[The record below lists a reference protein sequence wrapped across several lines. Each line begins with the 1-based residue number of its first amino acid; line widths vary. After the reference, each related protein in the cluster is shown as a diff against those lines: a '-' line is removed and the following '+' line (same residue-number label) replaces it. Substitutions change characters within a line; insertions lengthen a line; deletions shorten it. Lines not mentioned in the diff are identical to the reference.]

1 MKTTELRQKFLK
13 FFESKGHTIVRSS
26 SLVPHDDPTLLFTN
40 AGMNQF
46 KDVFLGFDKRPYNRA
61 TTAQKCVRA
70 GGKHN
75 DLENVGYTARH
86 HTFFEM
92 MGNFSFGDYFKRDA
106 IHFAWEFLTSPEW
119 LNLPKDKLLATVY
132 AEDDEAYNIWLN
144 EIGMPAERIVRIGDN
159 KGAKYASD
167 NFWQMGDTGPCG
179 PCSEIFY
186 DHGEEIWGGIPGSP
200 EEDGDR
206 WIEIWNCVFMQFNRD
221 EQGNM
226 NPLPKPSVDTGMG
239 LERMAAVMQ
248 HVHSN
253 YEIDLFQDLLK
264 AVARETGAPFSMDE
278 PSLKVIA
285 DHIRS
290 CSFLIA
296 DGVMPSNEGRG
307 YVLRR
312 IIRRA
317 VRHGYKLGQ
326 KQAFFYKLVP
336 DLVKAMGDAYPEL
349 KEKQAQIEEALKNE
363 ESRFGQTLETGL
375 KLFDD
380 ELSKVQFNA
389 LCKHVSE
396 NTYSNET
403 MSVSSALNTNG
414 HWELLFTPS
423 SPKIT
428 PFKLNY
434 ESWKNAEQ
442 HLKENK
448 NQITVDKNI
457 LIDGAKGAAVV
468 FGAAFLSN
476 LIFGTKFPLG
486 TAAATGGALNTGAG
500 YLEKNQLEAERDNFI
515 NALELLIPQL
525 VERSNTQ
532 KTTLAGE
539 TIFKLYDTYGFPYDL
554 TADICRERNIDLDEE
569 GFNREMEAQRAR
581 ARAAQSFKANA
592 QLPYEGQDTE
602 FKGYSER
609 QTESKVLALYKDGEQ
624 VNELNEGDEGAI
636 VIDFTPFY
644 AESGGQVGDVGYIF
658 AGENRFEVRD
668 TQKIKAAVFGQF
680 GVQTSGRLKVGDSV
694 TAKVDDEIR
703 NANMRNH
710 SATHLMH
717 KALRDVL
724 GEHVEQKG
732 SLVTAESTRFD
743 ISHPQAVTAEEI
755 AEVER
760 RVNEAILANVAVNA
774 AIMSM
779 EDAQKTG
786 AMMLFGE
793 KYGDEVRVLQMG
805 GFSTELCGG
814 THVSRTG
821 DIGLFKIISEGGIAA
836 GVRRIEAITGLNALK
851 WAQEQE
857 RLVKDIIAE
866 TKAQTEKDVLA
877 KIQAGAAHAKAL
889 EKELAR
895 AKAELAVHAGA
906 KLLDDAKDLGSAKLV
921 AAQIEADAAALRE
934 IVTDLTGK
942 SEQAIVLL
950 AAVNDGKVFLCAGVS
965 KPLTGKV
972 KAGDL
977 VKFAAEQVGGK
988 GGGRPDLAQA
998 GGTDADKLP
1007 AMIESVKDWVGAKLA

>member
-1 MKTTELRQKFLK
+1 MKTSELRQKFLK
-13 FFESKGHTIVRSS
+13 FFESKNHTIVRSS

-46 KDVFLGFDKRPYNRA
+46 KDVFLGFDKRAYNRA

-119 LNLPKDKLLATVY
+119 LNIPKDKLLATVY

-144 EIGMPAERIVRIGDN
+144 EIGMPSERIVRIGDN

-264 AVARETGAPFSMDE
+264 AVARETGAPFSMKE

-296 DGVMPSNEGRG
+296 DGVLPSNEGRG

-326 KQAFFYKLVP
+326 SKPFFHKLVA
-336 DLVKAMGDAYPEL
+336 DLVKEMGDAYPEL

-363 ESRFGQTLETGL
+363 ESRFAQTLETGMAL
-375 KLFDD
+375 L
-380 ELSKVQFNA
+380 ENA
-389 LCKHVSE
+389 L
-396 NTYSNET
+396 
-403 MSVSSALNTNG
+403 
-414 HWELLFTPS
+414 
-423 SPKIT
+423 
-428 PFKLNY
+428 
-434 ESWKNAEQ
+434 
-442 HLKENK
+442 
-448 NQITVDKNI
+448 
-457 LIDGAKGAAVV
+457 AKG
-468 FGAAFLSN
+468 G
-476 LIFGTKFPLG
+476 
-486 TAAATGGALNTGAG
+486 
-500 YLEKNQLEAERDNFI
+500 
-515 NALELLIPQL
+515 
-525 VERSNTQ
+525 
-532 KTTLAGE
+532 KTLDGE
-539 TIFKLYDTYGFPYDL
+539 IIFKLYDTYGFPYDL
-554 TADICRERNIDLDEE
+554 TADICRERNIELDEA
-569 GFNREMEAQRAR
+569 GFEREMEAQRAR

-592 QLPYEGQDTE
+592 QLPYDGQDTE

-609 QTESKVLALYKDGEQ
+609 QTEATVLALYKDGEQ
-624 VNELNEGDEGAI
+624 VNELNEGDSGAV

-658 AGENRFEVRD
+658 SGENRFEVRD

-680 GVQTSGRLKVGDSV
+680 GIQTSGRLKVGDRV

-906 KLLDDAKDLGSAKLV
+906 KLLDNAKDLGAAKLV

-950 AAVNDGKVFLCAGVS
+950 AAVNDGKVSLCAGVS
-965 KPLTGKV
+965 KPLTAKV

-998 GGTDADKLP
+998 GGTDTDKLP
-1007 AMIESVKDWVGAKLA
+1007 ETLASIENWVSEKLA

>member
-119 LNLPKDKLLATVY
+119 LNIPKDKLLATVY

-206 WIEIWNCVFMQFNRD
+206 WIEIWNCVFMQFNRE

-264 AVARETGAPFSMDE
+264 AVARETGAAFSMEE

-296 DGVMPSNEGRG
+296 DGVLPSNEGRG

-336 DLVKAMGDAYPEL
+336 DLVKEMGAAYPEL
-349 KEKQAQIEEALKNE
+349 KEKQTQIMEALRAE
-363 ESRFGQTLETGL
+363 ESRFGETLEKGMGLFNQVLNGMKFL
-375 KLFDD
+375 KLESLLPQDGVGKPLTLKTADGVEFTAASRVAP
-380 ELSKVQFNA
+380 SKKQIVIRPRVSGSLNEGMYIDLQAA
-389 LCKHVSE
+389 L
-396 NTYSNET
+396 ET
-403 MSVSSALNTNG
+403 AHIPDAKKPFAEALNTYLMDNIAN
-414 HWELLFTPS
+414 S
-423 SPKIT
+423 
-428 PFKLNY
+428 KLV
-434 ESWKNAEQ
+434 
-442 HLKENK
+442 
-448 NQITVDKNI
+448 I
-457 LIDGAKGAAVV
+457 
-468 FGAAFLSN
+468 
-476 LIFGTKFPLG
+476 
-486 TAAATGGALNTGAG
+486 GG
-500 YLEKNQLEAERDNFI
+500 EH
-515 NALELLIPQL
+515 
-525 VERSNTQ
+525 
-532 KTTLAGE
+532 
-539 TIFKLYDTYGFPYDL
+539 IFKLYDTYGFPYDL
-554 TADICRERNIDLDEE
+554 TADMARELGIELDEA
-569 GFNREMEAQRAR
+569 GFEREMEAQRTR

-609 QTESKVLALYKDGEQ
+609 QTESKVLALYKNGEQ
-624 VNELNEGDEGAI
+624 VNELNEGDEGAV

-851 WAQEQE
+851 WAQDQE

-906 KLLDDAKDLGSAKLV
+906 KLLDDAKDLGAAKLV

-950 AAVNDGKVFLCAGVS
+950 AAVNDGKVSLCAGVS
-965 KPLTGKV
+965 KPLTAKV

-998 GGTDADKLP
+998 GGSDAEKLP

>member
-119 LNLPKDKLLATVY
+119 LNIPKDKLLATVY

-264 AVARETGAPFSMDE
+264 AVARETGAPFSMEE

-296 DGVMPSNEGRG
+296 DGVLPSNEGRG

-349 KEKQAQIEEALKNE
+349 KEKQTQIMEALRAE
-363 ESRFGQTLETGL
+363 ESRFGETLEKGMGLFNQVLNGMKFL
-375 KLFDD
+375 KL
-380 ELSKVQFNA
+380 ES
-389 LCKHVSE
+389 
-396 NTYSNET
+396 
-403 MSVSSALNTNG
+403 
-414 HWELLFTPS
+414 LLP
-423 SPKIT
+423 
-428 PFKLNY
+428 
-434 ESWKNAEQ
+434 Q
-442 HLKENK
+442 
-448 NQITVDKNI
+448 
-457 LIDGAKGAAVV
+457 DGAGK
-468 FGAAFLSN
+468 
-476 LIFGTKFPLG
+476 PLALKTAEG
-486 TAAATGGALNTGAG
+486 VEFTAASRAASGKKQIVIRPQVPGSLNEGMYIDLQA
-500 YLEKNQLEAERDNFI
+500 
-515 NALELLIPQL
+515 ALETAHIPDAEKPFAETLNAYLMDNIANSKL
-525 VERSNTQ
+525 VIG
-532 KTTLAGE
+532 GE
-539 TIFKLYDTYGFPYDL
+539 HIFKLYDTYGFPYDL
-554 TADICRERNIDLDEE
+554 TADMARELGIDLDEA

-658 AGENRFEVRD
+658 AGENRFEVLD

-851 WAQEQE
+851 WAQDQE

-877 KIQAGAAHAKAL
+877 KIQAGSAHAKAL

-921 AAQIEADAAALRE
+921 AAQIDADAAALRE

-950 AAVNDGKVFLCAGVS
+950 AAVNDGKVSLCAGVS

-998 GGTDADKLP
+998 GGADV
-1007 AMIESVKDWVGAKLA
+1007 SQVGAMLNSAEGWVREKLA

>member
-1 MKTTELRQKFLK
+1 MTRHLRDIEKIMKTSELRQKFLK
-13 FFESKGHTIVRSS
+13 FFETKGHTVVRSS

-46 KDVFLGFDKRPYNRA
+46 KDVFLGFDKRPYSRA

-119 LNLPKDKLLATVY
+119 LNIPKDKLLATVY

-144 EIGMPAERIVRIGDN
+144 EIGMPSERIVRIGDN

-264 AVARETGAPFSMDE
+264 AVARETGAAFSMEE

-296 DGVMPSNEGRG
+296 DGVLPSNEGRG

-326 KQAFFYKLVP
+326 SKPFFHKLVA
-336 DLVKAMGDAYPEL
+336 DLVKEMGDAYPEL
-349 KEKQAQIEEALKNE
+349 KEKQVQIEEALKNE
-363 ESRFGQTLETGL
+363 ESRFAQTLETGMAL
-375 KLFDD
+375 L
-380 ELSKVQFNA
+380 ENA
-389 LCKHVSE
+389 L
-396 NTYSNET
+396 
-403 MSVSSALNTNG
+403 
-414 HWELLFTPS
+414 
-423 SPKIT
+423 
-428 PFKLNY
+428 
-434 ESWKNAEQ
+434 
-442 HLKENK
+442 
-448 NQITVDKNI
+448 
-457 LIDGAKGAAVV
+457 AKGSKK
-468 FGAAFLSN
+468 L
-476 LIFGTKFPLG
+476 
-486 TAAATGGALNTGAG
+486 
-500 YLEKNQLEAERDNFI
+500 D
-515 NALELLIPQL
+515 
-525 VERSNTQ
+525 
-532 KTTLAGE
+532 GE
-539 TIFKLYDTYGFPYDL
+539 IIFKLYDTYGFPYDL
-554 TADICRERNIDLDEE
+554 TADICRERNIELDEA
-569 GFNREMEAQRAR
+569 GFEREMEAQRAR

-592 QLPYEGQDTE
+592 QLPYDGQDTE

-624 VNELNEGDEGAI
+624 VDELNEGDSGAV

-658 AGENRFEVRD
+658 SGENRFEVRD

-724 GEHVEQKG
+724 GGHVEQKG

-906 KLLDDAKDLGSAKLV
+906 KLLDDAKDLGAAKLV

-942 SEQAIVLL
+942 SDNAVILL
-950 AAVNDGKVFLCAGVS
+950 AAVNDGKVSLCAGVS

-998 GGTDADKLP
+998 GGTDAGKLP
-1007 AMIESVKDWVGAKLA
+1007 EMLVSVESWLCQKLS

>member
-119 LNLPKDKLLATVY
+119 LNIPKDKLLATVY

-264 AVARETGAPFSMDE
+264 AVARETGAAFSMEE

-296 DGVMPSNEGRG
+296 DGVLPSNEGRG

-326 KQAFFYKLVP
+326 SKPFFHKLVA
-336 DLVKAMGDAYPEL
+336 DLVKEMGDAYPEL

-363 ESRFGQTLETGL
+363 ESRFAQTLETGMAL
-375 KLFDD
+375 L
-380 ELSKVQFNA
+380 ENA
-389 LCKHVSE
+389 L
-396 NTYSNET
+396 
-403 MSVSSALNTNG
+403 
-414 HWELLFTPS
+414 
-423 SPKIT
+423 
-428 PFKLNY
+428 
-434 ESWKNAEQ
+434 
-442 HLKENK
+442 
-448 NQITVDKNI
+448 
-457 LIDGAKGAAVV
+457 AKGSKK
-468 FGAAFLSN
+468 L
-476 LIFGTKFPLG
+476 
-486 TAAATGGALNTGAG
+486 
-500 YLEKNQLEAERDNFI
+500 D
-515 NALELLIPQL
+515 
-525 VERSNTQ
+525 
-532 KTTLAGE
+532 GE
-539 TIFKLYDTYGFPYDL
+539 IIFKLYDTYGFPYDL
-554 TADICRERNIDLDEE
+554 TADICRERNIELDEA
-569 GFNREMEAQRAR
+569 GFEREMEAQRAR

-950 AAVNDGKVFLCAGVS
+950 AAVNDGKVSLCAGVS
-965 KPLTGKV
+965 KPLTAKV

-998 GGTDADKLP
+998 GGTDIEKLP
-1007 AMIESVKDWVGAKLA
+1007 AVLDGVKDWVGAKLA

>member
-1 MKTTELRQKFLK
+1 MKTSELRQKFLK

-46 KDVFLGFDKRPYNRA
+46 KDVFLGFDKRAYNRA

-278 PSLKVIA
+278 PSLKVVA

-349 KEKQAQIEEALKNE
+349 KEKQTQIMEALRAE
-363 ESRFGQTLETGL
+363 ESRFGETLEKGMGLFNQVLNGMKFL
-375 KLFDD
+375 KLESLLPQDGAGKP
-380 ELSKVQFNA
+380 LA
-389 LCKHVSE
+389 LKTAEGVEFTAASRAAPGKKQIVIRPQVSG
-396 NTYSNET
+396 SLNEGMYIDLQAALET
-403 MSVSSALNTNG
+403 AHIPDAEKPFAEALNTYLMDNIAN
-414 HWELLFTPS
+414 S
-423 SPKIT
+423 
-428 PFKLNY
+428 KLV
-434 ESWKNAEQ
+434 
-442 HLKENK
+442 
-448 NQITVDKNI
+448 I
-457 LIDGAKGAAVV
+457 
-468 FGAAFLSN
+468 
-476 LIFGTKFPLG
+476 
-486 TAAATGGALNTGAG
+486 GG
-500 YLEKNQLEAERDNFI
+500 EH
-515 NALELLIPQL
+515 
-525 VERSNTQ
+525 
-532 KTTLAGE
+532 
-539 TIFKLYDTYGFPYDL
+539 IFKLYDTYGFPYDL
-554 TADICRERNIDLDEE
+554 TADMARELGIDLDEE

-581 ARAAQSFKANA
+581 ARAAQNFKANA
-592 QLPYEGQDTE
+592 QLDYAGADTE
-602 FKGYSER
+602 FTGYEKRS
-609 QTESKVLALYKDGEQ
+609 QDTKIIALYKGSEAVDELQAGEAGVVVLEQ
-624 VNELNEGDEGAI
+624 
-636 VIDFTPFY
+636 TPFY
-644 AESGGQVGDVGYIF
+644 AESGGQVGDVGFIF
-658 AGENRFEVRD
+658 AGENRFRVED
-668 TQKIKAAVFGQF
+668 TQKIKAAVHGQF
-680 GVQTSGRLKVGDSV
+680 GAVVSGRLKVGDAVS
-694 TAKVDDEIR
+694 AEIDNDIR
-703 NANMRNH
+703 DSIMRNH
-710 SATHLMH
+710 SVTHLMH

-724 GEHVEQKG
+724 GAHVEQKG
-732 SLVTAESTRFD
+732 SLQNAELTRFD
-743 ISHPQAVTAEEI
+743 ISHPQGISAEEI

-760 RVNEAILANVAVNA
+760 RVNAAIIANVPVKVET
-774 AIMSM
+774 MSI
-779 EDAQKTG
+779 EDAQKSG

-793 KYGDEVRVLQMG
+793 KYGDFVRVITMG
-805 GFSTELCGG
+805 DYSTELCGG
-814 THVSRTG
+814 THVARTG
-821 DIGLFKIISEGGIAA
+821 DIGFFKIISEGGIAA
-836 GVRRIEAITGLNALK
+836 GIRRVEAITGLAALA
-851 WAQEQE
+851 WAQNQE
-857 RLVKDIIAE
+857 SLMKNIIAE
-866 TKAQTEKDVLA
+866 VKAQTEKDVLA
-877 KIQAGAAHAKAL
+877 KIQANAANAKAL
-889 EKELAR
+889 EKELAK

-906 KLLDDAKDLGSAKLV
+906 KLLDNAKDLGAAKLV

-942 SEQAIVLL
+942 SDNAVILL
-950 AAVNDGKVFLCAGVS
+950 AAVNDGKVSLCAGVS
-965 KPLTGKV
+965 KPLTAKV

-998 GGTDADKLP
+998 GGTDAAKLP
-1007 AMIESVKDWVGAKLA
+1007 EMLGSVEGWVSRKLA

>member
-206 WIEIWNCVFMQFNRD
+206 WIEIWNCVFMQFNRN

-349 KEKQAQIEEALKNE
+349 KEKQTQIMEALRAE
-363 ESRFGQTLETGL
+363 ESRFGETLEKGMGLFNQVLNGMKFL
-375 KLFDD
+375 KLESLLPQDGVGKP
-380 ELSKVQFNA
+380 LA
-389 LCKHVSE
+389 LKTADGVEFTAASRAAPGKKQIVIRPRVSG
-396 NTYSNET
+396 SLNEGMYIDLQAALET
-403 MSVSSALNTNG
+403 THIPDAEKPFAEALNAYLMDNIAN
-414 HWELLFTPS
+414 S
-423 SPKIT
+423 
-428 PFKLNY
+428 KLV
-434 ESWKNAEQ
+434 
-442 HLKENK
+442 
-448 NQITVDKNI
+448 I
-457 LIDGAKGAAVV
+457 
-468 FGAAFLSN
+468 
-476 LIFGTKFPLG
+476 
-486 TAAATGGALNTGAG
+486 GG
-500 YLEKNQLEAERDNFI
+500 EH
-515 NALELLIPQL
+515 
-525 VERSNTQ
+525 
-532 KTTLAGE
+532 
-539 TIFKLYDTYGFPYDL
+539 IFKLYDTYGFPYDL
-554 TADICRERNIDLDEE
+554 TADMARELGIDLDEE

-581 ARAAQSFKANA
+581 ARAAQNFKANA
-592 QLPYEGQDTE
+592 QLDYTGADTE
-602 FKGYSER
+602 FTGYEKRSQE
-609 QTESKVLALYKDGEQ
+609 TKIIALYKGSEAVDELQAGEAGVVVLEQ
-624 VNELNEGDEGAI
+624 
-636 VIDFTPFY
+636 TPFY
-644 AESGGQVGDVGYIF
+644 AESGGQVGDVGFIF
-658 AGENRFEVRD
+658 AGENRFRVED
-668 TQKIKAAVFGQF
+668 TQKIKAAVHGQF
-680 GVQTSGRLKVGDSV
+680 GAVVSGSLKVGDAVS
-694 TAKVDDEIR
+694 AEIDNDIR
-703 NANMRNH
+703 NSIMRNH
-710 SATHLMH
+710 SVTHLMH

-724 GEHVEQKG
+724 GTHVEQKG
-732 SLVTAESTRFD
+732 SLQNAELTRFD
-743 ISHPQAVTAEEI
+743 ISHQQGISAEEI

-760 RVNEAILANVAVNA
+760 RVNAAIIANVPVKVET
-774 AIMSM
+774 MSI
-779 EDAQKTG
+779 EDAQKSG

-793 KYGDEVRVLQMG
+793 KYGDFVRVITMG
-805 GFSTELCGG
+805 DYSTELCGG
-814 THVSRTG
+814 THVARTG
-821 DIGLFKIISEGGIAA
+821 DIGFFKIISEGGIAA
-836 GVRRIEAITGLNALK
+836 GIRRVEAITGLAALA
-851 WAQEQE
+851 WAQNQE
-857 RLVKDIIAE
+857 SLMKNIIAE
-866 TKAQTEKDVLA
+866 VKAQTEKDVLA
-877 KIQAGAAHAKAL
+877 KIQANAANAKAV
-889 EKELAR
+889 EKELAK

-906 KLLDDAKDLGSAKLV
+906 KLLDNAKDLGAAKLV

-942 SEQAIVLL
+942 SDNAVILL
-950 AAVNDGKVFLCAGVS
+950 AAVNDGKVSLCAGVS
-965 KPLTGKV
+965 KPLTNKV

-998 GGTDADKLP
+998 GGSDVEKLP

>member
-1 MKTTELRQKFLK
+1 MKTSELRQKFLK

-46 KDVFLGFDKRPYNRA
+46 KDVFLGFDKRPYTRA

-119 LNLPKDKLLATVY
+119 LNIPKEKLLATVY

-278 PSLKVIA
+278 PSLKVVA

-349 KEKQAQIEEALKNE
+349 KEKQTQIMEALRAE
-363 ESRFGQTLETGL
+363 ESRFGETLEKGMGLFNQVLNGMKFL
-375 KLFDD
+375 KLESLLPQDGAGKP
-380 ELSKVQFNA
+380 LA
-389 LCKHVSE
+389 LKTADGVEFTAASRAAPGKKQIVIRPQVSG
-396 NTYSNET
+396 SLNEGMYIDLQAALET
-403 MSVSSALNTNG
+403 AHIPDAEKPFAEALNAYLMDNIAN
-414 HWELLFTPS
+414 S
-423 SPKIT
+423 
-428 PFKLNY
+428 KLV
-434 ESWKNAEQ
+434 
-442 HLKENK
+442 
-448 NQITVDKNI
+448 I
-457 LIDGAKGAAVV
+457 
-468 FGAAFLSN
+468 
-476 LIFGTKFPLG
+476 
-486 TAAATGGALNTGAG
+486 GG
-500 YLEKNQLEAERDNFI
+500 EH
-515 NALELLIPQL
+515 
-525 VERSNTQ
+525 
-532 KTTLAGE
+532 
-539 TIFKLYDTYGFPYDL
+539 IFKLYDTYGFPYDL
-554 TADICRERNIDLDEE
+554 TADMARELGIDLDED

-581 ARAAQSFKANA
+581 ARAAQNFKANS
-592 QLPYEGQDTE
+592 QLEYTGADTE
-602 FKGYSER
+602 FTGYEKRS
-609 QTESKVLALYKDGEQ
+609 QDTKIIALYKGSEAVDELQAGEAGVVVLEQ
-624 VNELNEGDEGAI
+624 
-636 VIDFTPFY
+636 TPFY
-644 AESGGQVGDVGYIF
+644 AESGGQVGDVGFIF
-658 AGENRFEVRD
+658 AGENRFRVED
-668 TQKIKAAVFGQF
+668 TQKIKAAVHGQF
-680 GVQTSGRLKVGDSV
+680 GAVVSGRLKVGDAVS
-694 TAKVDDEIR
+694 AEIDNDIR
-703 NANMRNH
+703 DSIMRNH
-710 SATHLMH
+710 SVTHLMH

-724 GEHVEQKG
+724 GTHVEQKG
-732 SLVTAESTRFD
+732 SLQNAELTRFD
-743 ISHPQAVTAEEI
+743 ISHPQGISAEEI

-760 RVNEAILANVAVNA
+760 RVNAAIIANVPVKVET
-774 AIMSM
+774 MSI
-779 EDAQKTG
+779 EDAQKSG

-793 KYGDEVRVLQMG
+793 KYGDFVRVITMG
-805 GFSTELCGG
+805 EYSTELCGG
-814 THVSRTG
+814 THVARTG
-821 DIGLFKIISEGGIAA
+821 DIGFFKIISEGGIAA
-836 GVRRIEAITGLNALK
+836 GIRRVEAITGLAALV
-851 WAQEQE
+851 WAQNQE
-857 RLVKDIIAE
+857 SLMKNIIAE
-866 TKAQTEKDVLA
+866 VKAQTEKDVLA
-877 KIQAGAAHAKAL
+877 KIQANAANTKAL
-889 EKELAR
+889 EKELAK

-906 KLLDDAKDLGSAKLV
+906 KLLDNAKDLGAAKLV

-942 SEQAIVLL
+942 SDNAVILL
-950 AAVNDGKVFLCAGVS
+950 AAVNDGKVSLCAGVS
-965 KPLTGKV
+965 KTLTGKV

-998 GGTDADKLP
+998 GGTDAAKLP
-1007 AMIESVKDWVGAKLA
+1007 EMLGSVEGWVGRKLV

>member
-1 MKTTELRQKFLK
+1 MKTSELRQKFLK

-119 LNLPKDKLLATVY
+119 LNIPKDKLLATVY

-278 PSLKVIA
+278 PSLKVVA

-349 KEKQAQIEEALKNE
+349 KEKQTQIMEALRAE
-363 ESRFGQTLETGL
+363 ESRFGETLEKGMGLFNQVLNGMKFL
-375 KLFDD
+375 KLESLLPKDGAGKP
-380 ELSKVQFNA
+380 LA
-389 LCKHVSE
+389 LKTADGVEFTAASRAAPGKKQIVIRPQVSG
-396 NTYSNET
+396 SLNEGMYIDLQAALET
-403 MSVSSALNTNG
+403 AHIPDAEKPFAEALNAYLMDNIAN
-414 HWELLFTPS
+414 S
-423 SPKIT
+423 
-428 PFKLNY
+428 KLV
-434 ESWKNAEQ
+434 
-442 HLKENK
+442 
-448 NQITVDKNI
+448 I
-457 LIDGAKGAAVV
+457 
-468 FGAAFLSN
+468 
-476 LIFGTKFPLG
+476 
-486 TAAATGGALNTGAG
+486 GG
-500 YLEKNQLEAERDNFI
+500 EH
-515 NALELLIPQL
+515 
-525 VERSNTQ
+525 
-532 KTTLAGE
+532 
-539 TIFKLYDTYGFPYDL
+539 IFKLYDTYGFPYDL
-554 TADICRERNIDLDEE
+554 TADMARELGIDLDED

-581 ARAAQSFKANA
+581 ARAAQNFKANA
-592 QLPYEGQDTE
+592 QLDYTGADTE
-602 FKGYSER
+602 FTGYEKRS
-609 QTESKVLALYKDGEQ
+609 QDTKIIALYKGSEAVDELQAGEAGVVVLEQ
-624 VNELNEGDEGAI
+624 
-636 VIDFTPFY
+636 TPFY
-644 AESGGQVGDVGYIF
+644 AESGGQVGDVGFIF
-658 AGENRFEVRD
+658 AGENRFRVED
-668 TQKIKAAVFGQF
+668 TQKIKAAVHGQF
-680 GVQTSGRLKVGDSV
+680 GAVVSGRLKVGDAVS
-694 TAKVDDEIR
+694 AEIDNDIR
-703 NANMRNH
+703 DSIMRNH
-710 SATHLMH
+710 SVTHLMH

-724 GEHVEQKG
+724 GTHVEQKG
-732 SLVTAESTRFD
+732 SLQNAELTRFD
-743 ISHPQAVTAEEI
+743 ISHPQGISAEEI

-760 RVNEAILANVAVNA
+760 RVNAAIIANVPVKVET
-774 AIMSM
+774 MSI
-779 EDAQKTG
+779 EDAQKSG

-793 KYGDEVRVLQMG
+793 KYGDFVRVITMG
-805 GFSTELCGG
+805 DYSTELCGG
-814 THVSRTG
+814 THVARTG
-821 DIGLFKIISEGGIAA
+821 DIGFFKIISEGGIAA
-836 GVRRIEAITGLNALK
+836 GIRRVEAITGLAALA
-851 WAQEQE
+851 WAQNQE
-857 RLVKDIIAE
+857 SLMKNIIAE
-866 TKAQTEKDVLA
+866 VKAQTEKDVLA
-877 KIQAGAAHAKAL
+877 KIQANAANAKAL
-889 EKELAR
+889 EKELAK

-906 KLLDDAKDLGSAKLV
+906 KLLDNVKDLGAAKLV

-942 SEQAIVLL
+942 SDNAVILL
-950 AAVNDGKVFLCAGVS
+950 AAVNDGKVSLCAGVS
-965 KPLTGKV
+965 KALTGKV

-998 GGTDADKLP
+998 GGTDAAKLP
-1007 AMIESVKDWVGAKLA
+1007 EMLGSVEGWVGRKLV

>member
-119 LNLPKDKLLATVY
+119 LNIPKDKLLATVY

-264 AVARETGAPFSMDE
+264 AVARETGAPFSMEE

-296 DGVMPSNEGRG
+296 DGVLPSNEGRG

-336 DLVKAMGDAYPEL
+336 DLVKEMGAAYPEL
-349 KEKQAQIEEALKNE
+349 KEKQTQIMEALRAE
-363 ESRFGQTLETGL
+363 ESRFGETLEKGMGLFNQVLNGMKFL
-375 KLFDD
+375 KLESLLPQDGVGKPLTLKTADGVEFTAASRVAP
-380 ELSKVQFNA
+380 SKKQIVIRPRVSGSLNEGMYIDLQAA
-389 LCKHVSE
+389 L
-396 NTYSNET
+396 ET
-403 MSVSSALNTNG
+403 AHIPDAKKPFAEALNTYLMDNIAN
-414 HWELLFTPS
+414 S
-423 SPKIT
+423 
-428 PFKLNY
+428 KLV
-434 ESWKNAEQ
+434 
-442 HLKENK
+442 
-448 NQITVDKNI
+448 I
-457 LIDGAKGAAVV
+457 
-468 FGAAFLSN
+468 
-476 LIFGTKFPLG
+476 
-486 TAAATGGALNTGAG
+486 GG
-500 YLEKNQLEAERDNFI
+500 EH
-515 NALELLIPQL
+515 
-525 VERSNTQ
+525 
-532 KTTLAGE
+532 
-539 TIFKLYDTYGFPYDL
+539 IFKLYDTYGFPYDL
-554 TADICRERNIDLDEE
+554 TADMARELGIELDEA
-569 GFNREMEAQRAR
+569 GFEREMEAQRTR

-658 AGENRFEVRD
+658 AGENRFEVHD

-906 KLLDDAKDLGSAKLV
+906 KLLDNAKDLGAAKLV

-950 AAVNDGKVFLCAGVS
+950 AAVNDGKVSLCAGVS
-965 KPLTGKV
+965 KPLTAKV

-998 GGTDADKLP
+998 GGSDVEKLP

>member
-119 LNLPKDKLLATVY
+119 LNIPKDKLLATVY

-264 AVARETGAPFSMDE
+264 AVARETGAPFSMEE

-336 DLVKAMGDAYPEL
+336 DLVKVMGDAYPEL
-349 KEKQAQIEEALKNE
+349 KEKQTQIMEALRAE
-363 ESRFGQTLETGL
+363 ESRFGETLEKGMGLFNQVFNGMKFL
-375 KLFDD
+375 KLESLLPQDGAGKP
-380 ELSKVQFNA
+380 LA
-389 LCKHVSE
+389 LKTAEGVEFTAASRAASGKKQIVIRPQVSG
-396 NTYSNET
+396 SLNEGMYIDLQAALET
-403 MSVSSALNTNG
+403 AHIPDAEKPFAEALNAYLMDNIAN
-414 HWELLFTPS
+414 S
-423 SPKIT
+423 
-428 PFKLNY
+428 KLV
-434 ESWKNAEQ
+434 
-442 HLKENK
+442 
-448 NQITVDKNI
+448 I
-457 LIDGAKGAAVV
+457 
-468 FGAAFLSN
+468 
-476 LIFGTKFPLG
+476 
-486 TAAATGGALNTGAG
+486 GG
-500 YLEKNQLEAERDNFI
+500 EH
-515 NALELLIPQL
+515 
-525 VERSNTQ
+525 
-532 KTTLAGE
+532 
-539 TIFKLYDTYGFPYDL
+539 IFKLYDTYGFPYDL
-554 TADICRERNIDLDEE
+554 TADMARELGIDLDEE
-569 GFNREMEAQRAR
+569 GFNREMDAQRAR

-877 KIQAGAAHAKAL
+877 KIQAGATHAKAL

-950 AAVNDGKVFLCAGVS
+950 ASVNDGKVSLCAGVS

-998 GGTDADKLP
+998 GGSDVEKLP
-1007 AMIESVKDWVGAKLA
+1007 AMIDSVKDWVGAKLA

>member
-1 MKTTELRQKFLK
+1 MKTSELRQKFLK
-13 FFESKGHTIVRSS
+13 FFESKGHQIVPSS

-92 MGNFSFGDYFKRDA
+92 MGNFSFGDYFKHDA
-106 IHFAWEFLTSPEW
+106 IKFAWEFLTSPEW
-119 LNLPKDKLLATVY
+119 LNLPKEKLLATVY

-144 EIGMPAERIVRIGDN
+144 EIGLPAEKIIRIGDN
-159 KGAKYASD
+159 KGGRYASD

-186 DHGEEIWGGIPGSP
+186 DHGEHIWGGPPGSA

-206 WIEIWNCVFMQFNRD
+206 FIEIWNCVFMQFNRD
-221 EQGNM
+221 EAGNM

-248 HVHSN
+248 HVNSN
-253 YEIDLFQDLLK
+253 YEIDLFENLLK
-264 AVARETGAPFSMDE
+264 AAARETGVAFSMDI

-285 DHIRS
+285 DHIRA

-326 KQAFFYKLVP
+326 KNAFFYKLVP
-336 DLVKAMGDAYPEL
+336 DLVKEMGDAYPEL
-349 KEKQAQIEEALKNE
+349 KERQAQIEEALKNE
-363 ESRFGQTLETGL
+363 ETRFAQTLETGMAL
-375 KLFDD
+375 L
-380 ELSKVQFNA
+380 ENA
-389 LCKHVSE
+389 L
-396 NTYSNET
+396 
-403 MSVSSALNTNG
+403 A
-414 HWELLFTPS
+414 
-423 SPKIT
+423 
-428 PFKLNY
+428 
-434 ESWKNAEQ
+434 
-442 HLKENK
+442 
-448 NQITVDKNI
+448 D
-457 LIDGAKGAAVV
+457 D
-468 FGAAFLSN
+468 
-476 LIFGTKFPLG
+476 TKTLG
-486 TAAATGGALNTGAG
+486 
-500 YLEKNQLEAERDNFI
+500 
-515 NALELLIPQL
+515 
-525 VERSNTQ
+525 
-532 KTTLAGE
+532 GE
-539 TIFKLYDTYGFPYDL
+539 VIFKLYDTYGFPYDL
-554 TADICRERNIDLDEE
+554 TADICRERNIEMDEE

-581 ARAAQSFKANA
+581 ARAAQNFKADT
-592 QLPYEGQDTE
+592 QLAYEGQDTE
-602 FKGYSER
+602 FTGYTER
-609 QTESKVLALYKDGEQ
+609 QTEAKILALYKGSEP
-624 VNELNEGDEGAI
+624 VEELAEGDSGA
-636 VIDFTPFY
+636 VVLDRTPFY
-644 AESGGQVGDVGYIF
+644 AESGGQIGDVGYIS
-658 AGENRFEVRD
+658 AGGNRFEVRD
-668 TQKIKAAVFGQF
+668 TQKIKAAVHGQF
-680 GVQTSGRLKVGDSV
+680 GIVVSGRLKVGDSI
-694 TAKVDDEIR
+694 TAEIDNDIR

-717 KALRDVL
+717 QALRDVL
-724 GEHVEQKG
+724 GSHVEQKG
-732 SLVTAESTRFD
+732 SLVTAEVTRFD
-743 ISHPQAVTAEEI
+743 ISHPQAVSAEEI

-760 RVNEAILANVAVNA
+760 RVNAAILANVEVKA
-774 AIMSM
+774 ALMSM

-805 GFSTELCGG
+805 DFSTELCGG

-836 GVRRIEAITGLNALK
+836 GIRRIEAITGLNALK
-851 WAQEQE
+851 WAQGQE
-857 RLVKDIIAE
+857 RLVRDIIGE
-866 TKAQTEKDVLA
+866 VKAQTEKDVLA
-877 KIQAGAAHAKAL
+877 KIQANAAQSKAL
-889 EKELAR
+889 EKELAK

-906 KLLDDAKDLGSAKLV
+906 KLLDNARDLGAAKLV
-921 AAQIEADAAALRE
+921 VAQIDAEAGALRD
-934 IVTDLTGK
+934 IVTDLAGK
-942 SEQAIVLL
+942 SDNAVILL
-950 AAVNDGKVFLCAGVS
+950 AAVNDGKVSLCAGVS
-965 KPLTGKV
+965 KPLTAKV

-977 VKFAAEQVGGK
+977 VKFVAEQIGGK

-1007 AMIESVKDWVGAKLA
+1007 AALDSVQDWVSGKLA

>member
-1 MKTTELRQKFLK
+1 MKTSELRQKFLK
-13 FFESKGHTIVRSS
+13 FFETKGHTVVRSS

-46 KDVFLGFDKRPYNRA
+46 KDVFLGFDKRPYSRA

-119 LNLPKDKLLATVY
+119 LNIPKDKLLATVY

-144 EIGMPAERIVRIGDN
+144 EIGMPSERIVRIGDN

-264 AVARETGAPFSMDE
+264 AVARETGAAFSMEE

-296 DGVMPSNEGRG
+296 DGVLPSNEGRG

-326 KQAFFYKLVP
+326 SKPFFHKLVA
-336 DLVKAMGDAYPEL
+336 DLVKEMGDAYPEL
-349 KEKQAQIEEALKNE
+349 KEKQVQIEEALKNE
-363 ESRFGQTLETGL
+363 ESRFAQTLETGMAL
-375 KLFDD
+375 L
-380 ELSKVQFNA
+380 ENA
-389 LCKHVSE
+389 L
-396 NTYSNET
+396 
-403 MSVSSALNTNG
+403 
-414 HWELLFTPS
+414 
-423 SPKIT
+423 
-428 PFKLNY
+428 
-434 ESWKNAEQ
+434 
-442 HLKENK
+442 
-448 NQITVDKNI
+448 
-457 LIDGAKGAAVV
+457 AKG
-468 FGAAFLSN
+468 G
-476 LIFGTKFPLG
+476 
-486 TAAATGGALNTGAG
+486 
-500 YLEKNQLEAERDNFI
+500 
-515 NALELLIPQL
+515 
-525 VERSNTQ
+525 
-532 KTTLAGE
+532 KTLDGE
-539 TIFKLYDTYGFPYDL
+539 IIFKLYDTYGFPYDL
-554 TADICRERNIDLDEE
+554 TADICRERNIELDEA
-569 GFNREMEAQRAR
+569 GFEREMEAQRTR

-592 QLPYEGQDTE
+592 QLPYDGQDTE

-724 GEHVEQKG
+724 GGHVEQKG

-760 RVNEAILANVAVNA
+760 RVNEAVLANVAVNA

-793 KYGDEVRVLQMG
+793 KYGEEVRVLQMG

-906 KLLDDAKDLGSAKLV
+906 KLLDDAKDLGAAKLV

-942 SEQAIVLL
+942 SDNAVILL
-950 AAVNDGKVFLCAGVS
+950 AAVNDGKVSLCAGVS
-965 KPLTGKV
+965 KALTGKV

-1007 AMIESVKDWVGAKLA
+1007 AVLDSVKDWVGAKLV

>member
-1 MKTTELRQKFLK
+1 MKTSELRQKFLK
-13 FFESKGHTIVRSS
+13 FFETKGHTVVRSS

-46 KDVFLGFDKRPYNRA
+46 KDVFLGFDKRPYSRA

-119 LNLPKDKLLATVY
+119 LNIPKDKLLATVY

-144 EIGMPAERIVRIGDN
+144 EIGMPSERIVRIGDN

-186 DHGEEIWGGIPGSP
+186 DHGKEIWGGIPGSP

-264 AVARETGAPFSMDE
+264 AVARETGAPFSMEE

-296 DGVMPSNEGRG
+296 DGVLPSNEGRG

-326 KQAFFYKLVP
+326 SKPFFHKLVA
-336 DLVKAMGDAYPEL
+336 DLVQEMGGAYPEL

-363 ESRFGQTLETGL
+363 ESRFAQTLETGMAL
-375 KLFDD
+375 L
-380 ELSKVQFNA
+380 ENA
-389 LCKHVSE
+389 L
-396 NTYSNET
+396 
-403 MSVSSALNTNG
+403 
-414 HWELLFTPS
+414 
-423 SPKIT
+423 
-428 PFKLNY
+428 
-434 ESWKNAEQ
+434 
-442 HLKENK
+442 
-448 NQITVDKNI
+448 
-457 LIDGAKGAAVV
+457 AKG
-468 FGAAFLSN
+468 GK
-476 LIFGTKFPLG
+476 TLG
-486 TAAATGGALNTGAG
+486 
-500 YLEKNQLEAERDNFI
+500 
-515 NALELLIPQL
+515 
-525 VERSNTQ
+525 
-532 KTTLAGE
+532 GE
-539 TIFKLYDTYGFPYDL
+539 IIFKLYDTYGFPYDL
-554 TADICRERNIDLDEE
+554 TADICRERNIEPDEA
-569 GFNREMEAQRAR
+569 GFEREMEAQRAR
-581 ARAAQSFKANA
+581 ARAAQSFKANT
-592 QLPYEGQDTE
+592 QLPYDGQDTE

-609 QTESKVLALYKDGEQ
+609 QTESKVLALYKDGGQ
-624 VNELNEGDEGAI
+624 VVELNEGDSGAV

-724 GEHVEQKG
+724 GGHVEQKG

-760 RVNEAILANVAVNA
+760 RVNEAVLANVAVNA

-779 EDAQKTG
+779 EDAQKTD

-906 KLLDDAKDLGSAKLV
+906 KLLDDAKDLGAAKLV

-934 IVTDLTGK
+934 TVTDLTGK
-942 SEQAIVLL
+942 SDNAVILL
-950 AAVNDGKVFLCAGVS
+950 AAVNEGKVSLCAGVS
-965 KPLTGKV
+965 KALTGKV

-1007 AMIESVKDWVGAKLA
+1007 EMLASAEGWLCQKLS

>member
-1 MKTTELRQKFLK
+1 MKTSELRQKFLK
-13 FFESKGHTIVRSS
+13 FFESKGHQIVPSS

-92 MGNFSFGDYFKRDA
+92 MGNFSFGDYFKHDA
-106 IHFAWEFLTSPEW
+106 IKFAWEFLTSPEW
-119 LNLPKDKLLATVY
+119 LNLPKEKLLATVY

-144 EIGMPAERIVRIGDN
+144 EIGLPAEKIIRIGDN
-159 KGAKYASD
+159 KGGRYASD

-186 DHGEEIWGGIPGSP
+186 DHGEHIWGGPPGSA

-206 WIEIWNCVFMQFNRD
+206 FIEIWNCVFMQFNRD
-221 EQGNM
+221 EAGTM

-248 HVHSN
+248 HVNSN
-253 YEIDLFQDLLK
+253 YEIDLFENLLK
-264 AVARETGAPFSMDE
+264 AAARETGVTFSYE
-278 PSLKVIA
+278 IPSLKVIA
-285 DHIRS
+285 DHIRA

-326 KQAFFYKLVP
+326 KNAFFYKLVP
-336 DLVKAMGDAYPEL
+336 DLVKEMGDAYPEL
-349 KEKQAQIEEALKNE
+349 KERQAQIEEALKNE
-363 ESRFGQTLETGL
+363 ETRFAQTLETGMAL
-375 KLFDD
+375 L
-380 ELSKVQFNA
+380 ENA
-389 LCKHVSE
+389 L
-396 NTYSNET
+396 
-403 MSVSSALNTNG
+403 A
-414 HWELLFTPS
+414 
-423 SPKIT
+423 
-428 PFKLNY
+428 
-434 ESWKNAEQ
+434 
-442 HLKENK
+442 
-448 NQITVDKNI
+448 D
-457 LIDGAKGAAVV
+457 D
-468 FGAAFLSN
+468 
-476 LIFGTKFPLG
+476 TKTLG
-486 TAAATGGALNTGAG
+486 
-500 YLEKNQLEAERDNFI
+500 
-515 NALELLIPQL
+515 
-525 VERSNTQ
+525 
-532 KTTLAGE
+532 GE
-539 TIFKLYDTYGFPYDL
+539 VIFKLYDTYGFPYDL
-554 TADICRERNIDLDEE
+554 TADICRERNIEMDEE

-581 ARAAQSFKANA
+581 ARAAQNFKADT
-592 QLPYEGQDTE
+592 QLAYEGQDTE
-602 FKGYSER
+602 FTGYTER
-609 QTESKVLALYKDGEQ
+609 QTEAKILALYKGSESVD
-624 VNELNEGDEGAI
+624 ELAEGDSGA
-636 VIDFTPFY
+636 VVLDRTPFY
-644 AESGGQVGDVGYIF
+644 AESGGQIGDVGYIS
-658 AGENRFEVRD
+658 AGGNRFEVRD
-668 TQKIKAAVFGQF
+668 TQKIKAAVHGQF
-680 GVQTSGRLKVGDSV
+680 GIVVAGRLKVGDSI
-694 TAKVDDEIR
+694 TAEIDNDIR

-724 GEHVEQKG
+724 GSHVEQKG
-732 SLVTAESTRFD
+732 SLVTAEVTRFD
-743 ISHPQAVTAEEI
+743 ISHPQAVSAEEI

-760 RVNEAILANVAVNA
+760 RVNAAILANVEVKA
-774 AIMSM
+774 ALMSM

-793 KYGDEVRVLQMG
+793 KYGDEVRVLKMG
-805 GFSTELCGG
+805 DFSTELCGG

-836 GVRRIEAITGLNALK
+836 GIRRIEAITGLNALK
-851 WAQEQE
+851 WAQGQE
-857 RLVKDIIAE
+857 RLVRDIISE
-866 TKAQTEKDVLA
+866 VKAQTEKDVLA
-877 KIQAGAAHAKAL
+877 KIQANAAQSKAL
-889 EKELAR
+889 EKELAK

-906 KLLDDAKDLGSAKLV
+906 KLLDNAKDLGAAKLV
-921 AAQIEADAAALRE
+921 VAQIDAEAGALRD

-942 SEQAIVLL
+942 SDNAVILL
-950 AAVNDGKVFLCAGVS
+950 AAVNDGKASLCAGVS
-965 KPLTGKV
+965 KPLTAKV

-977 VKFAAEQVGGK
+977 VKFVAEQIGGK

-1007 AMIESVKDWVGAKLA
+1007 AALDSVQDWVSGKLA

>member
-1 MKTTELRQKFLK
+1 MKTNELRAKFLQ
-13 FFESKGHTIVRSS
+13 FFQSKGHQIVASS

-46 KDVFLGFDKRPYNRA
+46 KDVFLGFDKRPYTRA

-119 LNLPKDKLLATVY
+119 LNIPKEKLLATVY

-349 KEKQAQIEEALKNE
+349 KEKQTQIMEALRAE
-363 ESRFGQTLETGL
+363 ESRFGETLEKGMGLFNQVFNGMKFL
-375 KLFDD
+375 KLESLLPQDGAGKP
-380 ELSKVQFNA
+380 LA
-389 LCKHVSE
+389 LKTAEGVEFTASSRAASGKKQIVIRPQVSG
-396 NTYSNET
+396 SLNEGMYIDLQAALET
-403 MSVSSALNTNG
+403 AHIPDAEKPFAEALNAYLMDNIAN
-414 HWELLFTPS
+414 S
-423 SPKIT
+423 
-428 PFKLNY
+428 KLV
-434 ESWKNAEQ
+434 
-442 HLKENK
+442 
-448 NQITVDKNI
+448 I
-457 LIDGAKGAAVV
+457 
-468 FGAAFLSN
+468 
-476 LIFGTKFPLG
+476 
-486 TAAATGGALNTGAG
+486 GG
-500 YLEKNQLEAERDNFI
+500 EH
-515 NALELLIPQL
+515 
-525 VERSNTQ
+525 
-532 KTTLAGE
+532 
-539 TIFKLYDTYGFPYDL
+539 IFKLYDTYGFPYDL
-554 TADICRERNIDLDEE
+554 TADMARELGIDLDED

-581 ARAAQSFKANA
+581 ARAAQNFKANA
-592 QLPYEGQDTE
+592 QLDYTGADTE
-602 FKGYSER
+602 FTGYEKRS
-609 QTESKVLALYKDGEQ
+609 QDTKIIALYKGSEAVDELQAGEAGVVVLEQ
-624 VNELNEGDEGAI
+624 
-636 VIDFTPFY
+636 TPFY
-644 AESGGQVGDVGYIF
+644 AESGGQVGDVGFIVS
-658 AGENRFEVRD
+658 GENRFRVED
-668 TQKIKAAVFGQF
+668 TQKIKAAVHGQF
-680 GVQTSGRLKVGDSV
+680 GAVVSGRLKVGDAVS
-694 TAKVDDEIR
+694 AEIDNDIR
-703 NANMRNH
+703 DSIMRNH
-710 SATHLMH
+710 SVTHLMH

-724 GEHVEQKG
+724 GTHVEQKG
-732 SLVTAESTRFD
+732 SLQNAELTRFD
-743 ISHPQAVTAEEI
+743 ISHPQGISAEEI

-760 RVNEAILANVAVNA
+760 RVNAAIIANVPVKVET
-774 AIMSM
+774 MSI
-779 EDAQKTG
+779 EDAQKSG

-793 KYGDEVRVLQMG
+793 KYGDFVRVITMG
-805 GFSTELCGG
+805 DYSTELCGG
-814 THVSRTG
+814 THVARTG
-821 DIGLFKIISEGGIAA
+821 DIGFFKIISEGGIAA
-836 GVRRIEAITGLNALK
+836 GIRRVEAITGLAALA
-851 WAQEQE
+851 WAQNQE
-857 RLVKDIIAE
+857 SLMKNIIAE
-866 TKAQTEKDVLA
+866 VKAQTEKDVLA
-877 KIQAGAAHAKAL
+877 KIQANAANAKAL
-889 EKELAR
+889 EKELAK

-906 KLLDDAKDLGSAKLV
+906 KLLDNAKDLGAAKLV

-942 SEQAIVLL
+942 SDNAVILL
-950 AAVNDGKVFLCAGVS
+950 AAVNDGKVSLCAGVS
-965 KPLTGKV
+965 KALTGKV

-998 GGTDADKLP
+998 GGTDAAKLP
-1007 AMIESVKDWVGAKLA
+1007 EMLGSVEGWVNSKLG

>member
-119 LNLPKDKLLATVY
+119 LNIPKEKLLATVY

-264 AVARETGAPFSMDE
+264 AVARETGAPFSMEE

-296 DGVMPSNEGRG
+296 DGVLPSNEGRG

-336 DLVKAMGDAYPEL
+336 DLVKEMGAAYPEL
-349 KEKQAQIEEALKNE
+349 KEKQTQIMEALRAE
-363 ESRFGQTLETGL
+363 ESRFGETLEKGMGLFNQVLNGMKFL
-375 KLFDD
+375 KLESLLPQDGIGKPLTLKTADGVEFTAASRVAP
-380 ELSKVQFNA
+380 SKKQIVIRPRVSGSLNEGMYIDLQAA
-389 LCKHVSE
+389 L
-396 NTYSNET
+396 ET
-403 MSVSSALNTNG
+403 AHIPDAEKPFAEALNTYLMDNIAN
-414 HWELLFTPS
+414 S
-423 SPKIT
+423 
-428 PFKLNY
+428 KLVI
-434 ESWKNAEQ
+434 S
-442 HLKENK
+442 
-448 NQITVDKNI
+448 
-457 LIDGAKGAAVV
+457 
-468 FGAAFLSN
+468 
-476 LIFGTKFPLG
+476 
-486 TAAATGGALNTGAG
+486 
-500 YLEKNQLEAERDNFI
+500 
-515 NALELLIPQL
+515 
-525 VERSNTQ
+525 
-532 KTTLAGE
+532 GE
-539 TIFKLYDTYGFPYDL
+539 HIFKLYDTYGFPYDL
-554 TADICRERNIDLDEE
+554 TADMARELGIDLDEA
-569 GFNREMEAQRAR
+569 GFEREMEAQRAR

-624 VNELNEGDEGAI
+624 VNELNEGDEGAV

-895 AKAELAVHAGA
+895 AKAELAVYAGA

-942 SEQAIVLL
+942 SDNAVILL
-950 AAVNDGKVFLCAGVS
+950 AAVNDGKVSLCAGVS
-965 KPLTGKV
+965 KALTGKV
-972 KAGDL
+972 KAGDM

-1007 AMIESVKDWVGAKLA
+1007 EMLASIENWVNEKLI

>member
-119 LNLPKDKLLATVY
+119 LNIPKDKLLATVY

-264 AVARETGAPFSMDE
+264 AVARETGAPFSMEE

-312 IIRRA
+312 IVRRA

-336 DLVKAMGDAYPEL
+336 DLVKVMGDAYPEL
-349 KEKQAQIEEALKNE
+349 KEKQTQIMEALRAE
-363 ESRFGQTLETGL
+363 ESRFGETLEKGMGLFNQVFNGMKFL
-375 KLFDD
+375 KLESLLPQDGAGKP
-380 ELSKVQFNA
+380 LA
-389 LCKHVSE
+389 LKTAEGVEFTAASRAASGKKQIVIRPQVSG
-396 NTYSNET
+396 SLNEGMYIDLQAALET
-403 MSVSSALNTNG
+403 AHIPDAEKPFAEALNAYLMDNIAN
-414 HWELLFTPS
+414 S
-423 SPKIT
+423 
-428 PFKLNY
+428 KLV
-434 ESWKNAEQ
+434 
-442 HLKENK
+442 
-448 NQITVDKNI
+448 I
-457 LIDGAKGAAVV
+457 
-468 FGAAFLSN
+468 
-476 LIFGTKFPLG
+476 
-486 TAAATGGALNTGAG
+486 GG
-500 YLEKNQLEAERDNFI
+500 EH
-515 NALELLIPQL
+515 
-525 VERSNTQ
+525 
-532 KTTLAGE
+532 
-539 TIFKLYDTYGFPYDL
+539 IFKLYDTYGFPYDL
-554 TADICRERNIDLDEE
+554 TADMARELGIDLDEE
-569 GFNREMEAQRAR
+569 GFEREMEAQRAR

-851 WAQEQE
+851 WAQDQE

-906 KLLDDAKDLGSAKLV
+906 KLLDDAKDLGSARLV

-950 AAVNDGKVFLCAGVS
+950 AAVNDGKVSLCAGVS
-965 KPLTGKV
+965 KPLTAKV

-998 GGTDADKLP
+998 GGSDVEKLP
-1007 AMIESVKDWVGAKLA
+1007 AVLESVKDWVNAKLA

>member
-119 LNLPKDKLLATVY
+119 LNIPKEKLLATVY

-264 AVARETGAPFSMDE
+264 AVARETGAAFSMEE

-296 DGVMPSNEGRG
+296 DGVLPSNEGRG

-326 KQAFFYKLVP
+326 SKPFFHKLVA
-336 DLVKAMGDAYPEL
+336 DLVKEMGDAYPEL
-349 KEKQAQIEEALKNE
+349 KEKQVQIEEALKNE
-363 ESRFGQTLETGL
+363 ESRFAQTLETGMAL
-375 KLFDD
+375 L
-380 ELSKVQFNA
+380 ENA
-389 LCKHVSE
+389 LAKDS
-396 NTYSNET
+396 
-403 MSVSSALNTNG
+403 
-414 HWELLFTPS
+414 
-423 SPKIT
+423 K
-428 PFKLNY
+428 KL
-434 ESWKNAEQ
+434 
-442 HLKENK
+442 
-448 NQITVDKNI
+448 
-457 LIDGAKGAAVV
+457 DGE
-468 FGAAFLSN
+468 
-476 LIFGTKFPLG
+476 I
-486 TAAATGGALNTGAG
+486 
-500 YLEKNQLEAERDNFI
+500 
-515 NALELLIPQL
+515 
-525 VERSNTQ
+525 
-532 KTTLAGE
+532 
-539 TIFKLYDTYGFPYDL
+539 IFKLYDTYGFPYDL
-554 TADICRERNIDLDEE
+554 TADICRERNIELDEA
-569 GFNREMEAQRAR
+569 GFEREMEAQRAR

-609 QTESKVLALYKDGEQ
+609 QTESKVLALYKNGEQ
-624 VNELNEGDEGAI
+624 VNELNEGDEGAV

-895 AKAELAVHAGA
+895 AKAELAVDAGA
-906 KLLDDAKDLGSAKLV
+906 KLLDNAKDLGSAKLV

-950 AAVNDGKVFLCAGVS
+950 TAVNDGKVSLCAGVS
-965 KPLTGKV
+965 KPLTAKV

-1007 AMIESVKDWVGAKLA
+1007 EMLVSVEGWVKEKL

>member
-119 LNLPKDKLLATVY
+119 LNIPKDKLLATVY

-221 EQGNM
+221 EQSNM

-264 AVARETGAPFSMDE
+264 AVARETGAPFSMKE

-296 DGVMPSNEGRG
+296 DGVLPSNEGRG

-336 DLVKAMGDAYPEL
+336 DLVKEMGDAYPEL
-349 KEKQAQIEEALKNE
+349 KEKQTQIMEALRAE
-363 ESRFGQTLETGL
+363 ETRFGETLEKGMGLFNQVLNGMKFL
-375 KLFDD
+375 KL
-380 ELSKVQFNA
+380 ES
-389 LCKHVSE
+389 
-396 NTYSNET
+396 
-403 MSVSSALNTNG
+403 
-414 HWELLFTPS
+414 LLP
-423 SPKIT
+423 
-428 PFKLNY
+428 
-434 ESWKNAEQ
+434 Q
-442 HLKENK
+442 
-448 NQITVDKNI
+448 
-457 LIDGAKGAAVV
+457 DGAGK
-468 FGAAFLSN
+468 
-476 LIFGTKFPLG
+476 PLALKTAEG
-486 TAAATGGALNTGAG
+486 VEFTAASRAASGKKQIVIRPQVPGSLNEGMYIDLQA
-500 YLEKNQLEAERDNFI
+500 
-515 NALELLIPQL
+515 ALETAHIPDAEKPFAETLNAYLMDNIANSKL
-525 VERSNTQ
+525 VIG
-532 KTTLAGE
+532 GE
-539 TIFKLYDTYGFPYDL
+539 HIFKLYDTYGFPYDL
-554 TADICRERNIDLDEE
+554 TADMARELGIDLDEA
-569 GFNREMEAQRAR
+569 GFEREMEVQRAR

-592 QLPYEGQDTE
+592 QLPYDGQDTE
-602 FKGYSER
+602 FRGYSER

-857 RLVKDIIAE
+857 CLVKDIIAE

-950 AAVNDGKVFLCAGVS
+950 AAVNDGKVSLCAGVS
-965 KPLTGKV
+965 KPLTAKV

-998 GGTDADKLP
+998 GGSDVEKLP
-1007 AMIESVKDWVGAKLA
+1007 AMIDSVKNWVGAKLA

>member
-1 MKTTELRQKFLK
+1 MKTSELRQKFLK

-46 KDVFLGFDKRPYNRA
+46 KDVFLGFDKRAYNRA

-106 IHFAWEFLTSPEW
+106 IHFAWEFLTSSEW
-119 LNLPKDKLLATVY
+119 LNIPKDKLLATVY

-239 LERMAAVMQ
+239 LERMVAVMQ

-349 KEKQAQIEEALKNE
+349 KEKQTQIMEALRAE
-363 ESRFGQTLETGL
+363 ETRFGETLEKGMGLFNQVFNGMKFL
-375 KLFDD
+375 KLESLLPQDGAGKP
-380 ELSKVQFNA
+380 LA
-389 LCKHVSE
+389 LKTAEGVEFTASSRAASGKKQIVIRPQVSG
-396 NTYSNET
+396 SLNEGMYIDLQAALET
-403 MSVSSALNTNG
+403 AHIPDAEKPFAEALNAYLMDNIAN
-414 HWELLFTPS
+414 S
-423 SPKIT
+423 
-428 PFKLNY
+428 KLV
-434 ESWKNAEQ
+434 
-442 HLKENK
+442 
-448 NQITVDKNI
+448 I
-457 LIDGAKGAAVV
+457 
-468 FGAAFLSN
+468 
-476 LIFGTKFPLG
+476 
-486 TAAATGGALNTGAG
+486 GG
-500 YLEKNQLEAERDNFI
+500 EH
-515 NALELLIPQL
+515 
-525 VERSNTQ
+525 
-532 KTTLAGE
+532 
-539 TIFKLYDTYGFPYDL
+539 IFKLYDTYGFPYDL
-554 TADICRERNIDLDEE
+554 TADMARELGIDLDEE

-581 ARAAQSFKANA
+581 ARAAQNFKANA
-592 QLPYEGQDTE
+592 QLDYTGADTE
-602 FKGYSER
+602 FTGYEKRS
-609 QTESKVLALYKDGEQ
+609 QDTKIIALYKGSEAVDELQAGEAGVVVLEQ
-624 VNELNEGDEGAI
+624 
-636 VIDFTPFY
+636 TPFY
-644 AESGGQVGDVGYIF
+644 AESGGQVGDVGFIF
-658 AGENRFEVRD
+658 AGENRFRVED
-668 TQKIKAAVFGQF
+668 TQKIKASVHGQF
-680 GVQTSGRLKVGDSV
+680 GAVVSGRLKVGDAVS
-694 TAKVDDEIR
+694 AEIDNDIR
-703 NANMRNH
+703 DSIMRNH
-710 SATHLMH
+710 SVTHLMH

-724 GEHVEQKG
+724 GAHVEQKG
-732 SLVTAESTRFD
+732 SLQNAELTRFD
-743 ISHPQAVTAEEI
+743 ISHPQGISAEEI

-760 RVNEAILANVAVNA
+760 RVNAAIIANVPVKVET
-774 AIMSM
+774 MSI
-779 EDAQKTG
+779 EDAQKSG

-793 KYGDEVRVLQMG
+793 KYGDFVRVITMG
-805 GFSTELCGG
+805 DYSTELCGG
-814 THVSRTG
+814 THVARTG
-821 DIGLFKIISEGGIAA
+821 DIGFFKIISEGGIAA
-836 GVRRIEAITGLNALK
+836 GIRRVEAITGLAALA
-851 WAQEQE
+851 WAQNQE
-857 RLVKDIIAE
+857 SLMKNIIAE
-866 TKAQTEKDVLA
+866 VKAQTEKDVLA
-877 KIQAGAAHAKAL
+877 KIQANAANAKAL
-889 EKELAR
+889 EKELAK
-895 AKAELAVHAGA
+895 AKAELTVHAGA
-906 KLLDDAKDLGSAKLV
+906 KLLDNAKDLGAAKLV

-942 SEQAIVLL
+942 SDNAVILL
-950 AAVNDGKVFLCAGVS
+950 AAVNDGKVSLCAGVS
-965 KPLTGKV
+965 KALTGKV

-998 GGTDADKLP
+998 GGTDASQVGTMLDSAEGWVREKL
-1007 AMIESVKDWVGAKLA
+1007 

>member
-1 MKTTELRQKFLK
+1 MKTSELRQKFLK
-13 FFESKGHTIVRSS
+13 FFETKGHTVVRSS

-46 KDVFLGFDKRPYNRA
+46 KDVFLGFDKRPYSRA

-119 LNLPKDKLLATVY
+119 LNIPKDKLLATVY

-144 EIGMPAERIVRIGDN
+144 EIGMPSERIVRIGDN

-186 DHGEEIWGGIPGSP
+186 DHGKEIWGGIPGSP

-264 AVARETGAPFSMDE
+264 AVARETGAPFSMEE

-296 DGVMPSNEGRG
+296 DGVLPSNEGRG

-326 KQAFFYKLVP
+326 SKPFFHKLVA
-336 DLVKAMGDAYPEL
+336 DLVQEMGGAYPEL

-363 ESRFGQTLETGL
+363 ESRFAQTLETGMAL
-375 KLFDD
+375 L
-380 ELSKVQFNA
+380 ENA
-389 LCKHVSE
+389 L
-396 NTYSNET
+396 
-403 MSVSSALNTNG
+403 
-414 HWELLFTPS
+414 
-423 SPKIT
+423 
-428 PFKLNY
+428 
-434 ESWKNAEQ
+434 
-442 HLKENK
+442 
-448 NQITVDKNI
+448 
-457 LIDGAKGAAVV
+457 AKG
-468 FGAAFLSN
+468 GK
-476 LIFGTKFPLG
+476 TLG
-486 TAAATGGALNTGAG
+486 
-500 YLEKNQLEAERDNFI
+500 
-515 NALELLIPQL
+515 
-525 VERSNTQ
+525 
-532 KTTLAGE
+532 GE
-539 TIFKLYDTYGFPYDL
+539 IIFKLYDTYGFPYDL
-554 TADICRERNIDLDEE
+554 TADICRERNIEPDEA
-569 GFNREMEAQRAR
+569 GFEREMEAQRARAR

-592 QLPYEGQDTE
+592 QLPYDGQDTE

-609 QTESKVLALYKDGEQ
+609 QTESKVLALYKDGGQ
-624 VNELNEGDEGAI
+624 VVELNESDSGAV

-724 GEHVEQKG
+724 GGHVEQKG

-760 RVNEAILANVAVNA
+760 RVNEAVLANVAVNA

-779 EDAQKTG
+779 EDAQKTD

-906 KLLDDAKDLGSAKLV
+906 KLLDDAKDLGAAKLV

-934 IVTDLTGK
+934 TVTDLTGK
-942 SEQAIVLL
+942 SDNAVILL
-950 AAVNDGKVFLCAGVS
+950 AAVNEGKVSLCAGVS
-965 KPLTGKV
+965 KALTGKV

-1007 AMIESVKDWVGAKLA
+1007 EMLASAEGWLCQKLS

>member
-1 MKTTELRQKFLK
+1 MKTSELRQKFLK
-13 FFESKGHTIVRSS
+13 FFETKGHTVVRSS

-46 KDVFLGFDKRPYNRA
+46 KDVFLGFDKRPYSRA

-119 LNLPKDKLLATVY
+119 LNIPKDKLLATVY

-144 EIGMPAERIVRIGDN
+144 EIGMPSERIVRIGDN

-264 AVARETGAPFSMDE
+264 AVARETGAAFSMEE

-296 DGVMPSNEGRG
+296 DGVLPSNEGRG

-326 KQAFFYKLVP
+326 SKPFFHKLVT
-336 DLVKAMGDAYPEL
+336 DLVKEMGDAYPEL
-349 KEKQAQIEEALKNE
+349 KEKQVQIEEALKNE
-363 ESRFGQTLETGL
+363 ESRFAQTLETGMAL
-375 KLFDD
+375 L
-380 ELSKVQFNA
+380 ENA
-389 LCKHVSE
+389 L
-396 NTYSNET
+396 
-403 MSVSSALNTNG
+403 
-414 HWELLFTPS
+414 
-423 SPKIT
+423 
-428 PFKLNY
+428 
-434 ESWKNAEQ
+434 
-442 HLKENK
+442 
-448 NQITVDKNI
+448 
-457 LIDGAKGAAVV
+457 AKG
-468 FGAAFLSN
+468 G
-476 LIFGTKFPLG
+476 
-486 TAAATGGALNTGAG
+486 
-500 YLEKNQLEAERDNFI
+500 
-515 NALELLIPQL
+515 
-525 VERSNTQ
+525 
-532 KTTLAGE
+532 KTLDGE
-539 TIFKLYDTYGFPYDL
+539 IIFKLYDTYGFPYDL
-554 TADICRERNIDLDEE
+554 TADICRERNIELDEA
-569 GFNREMEAQRAR
+569 GFEREMEAQRTR

-592 QLPYEGQDTE
+592 QLPYDGQDTE

-624 VNELNEGDEGAI
+624 VNELNEGDSGAV

-724 GEHVEQKG
+724 GGHVEQKG

-760 RVNEAILANVAVNA
+760 RVNEAVLANVAVNA

-793 KYGDEVRVLQMG
+793 KYGEEVRVLQMG

-906 KLLDDAKDLGSAKLV
+906 KLLDDAKDLGAAKLV

-942 SEQAIVLL
+942 SDNAVILL
-950 AAVNDGKVFLCAGVS
+950 AAVNDGKVSLCAGVS

-998 GGTDADKLP
+998 GGTDAGKLP
-1007 AMIESVKDWVGAKLA
+1007 AVLDSVKDWVGAKLV